1 MILKKGE
8 LKFSQSKNLWYIH
21 DEDNRYYCLDECFDL
36 AIKISYHYLPCLFNS
51 IKNHVDF
58 INASFSLDK
67 SSSYDVEFSLWD
79 DVFDIPF

>member
-51 IKNHVDF
+51 SKR
-58 INASFSLDK
+58 
-67 SSSYDVEFSLWD
+67 
-79 DVFDIPF
+79 PC